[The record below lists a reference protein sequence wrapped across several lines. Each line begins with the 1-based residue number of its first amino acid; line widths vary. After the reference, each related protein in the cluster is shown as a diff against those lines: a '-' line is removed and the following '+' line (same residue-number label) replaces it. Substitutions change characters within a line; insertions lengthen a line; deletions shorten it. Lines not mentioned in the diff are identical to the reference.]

1 MRYCIYYY
9 AGVQIG
15 FQQILYSVDESTGLV
30 VLSVRVLS
38 GILTNEVI
46 VELNTNQDTAIG
58 I

>member
-15 FQQILYSVDESTGLV
+15 FQQTLYSVDESTGLV